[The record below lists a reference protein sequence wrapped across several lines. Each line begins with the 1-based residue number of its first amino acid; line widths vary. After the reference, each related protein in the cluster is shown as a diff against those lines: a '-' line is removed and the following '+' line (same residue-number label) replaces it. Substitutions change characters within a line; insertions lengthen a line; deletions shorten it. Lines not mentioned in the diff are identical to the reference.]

1 MQTAQFKADLRRRA
15 ADLRAEAAAREN
27 LTAANLR
34 LSAVLGDFRGEML
47 AGYAAMRSEADPA
60 LAMAAH
66 EGGCCLPVVLR
77 KAAPLIFRTWT
88 PGEPLVEGS
97 FGTRMPPGTAPERIP
112 RVLIV
117 PMLAFDARGYRLGYG
132 GGFYDRTLEAL
143 RAKGPVTAIGFAF
156 DAQEADLVPV
166 ELTDQPLDLIVTPTR
181 LIWPMAA

>member
-1 MQTAQFKADLRRRA
+1 MQAAQFKAELRKRA
-15 ADLRAEAAAREN
+15 AGLRAEAFAQEN

-34 LSAVLGDFRGEML
+34 LSAVLGDFRGQML

-66 EGGCCLPVVLR
+66 EGGCCLPVVER
-77 KAAPLIFRTWT
+77 KAAPLVFRAWT
-88 PGEPLVEGS
+88 PGEALVPGS
-97 FGTRMPPGTAPERIP
+97 FGTLVPPETAPLRVP
-112 RVLIV
+112 QVLIV

-143 RAKGPVTAIGFAF
+143 RAKGPLTAIGFAF

-166 ELTDQPLDLIVTPTR
+166 EPTDQPLDLIVTPSR